1 MIGDILR
8 DSRVLIWLKLYENL
22 WGIWIDTQRYS
33 LNVISVVRLYSN
45 ILGLI
50 DLKRKYEEFDNNL
63 AIDRIEILKRF
74 Y

>member
-1 MIGDILR
+1 
-8 DSRVLIWLKLYENL
+8 
-22 WGIWIDTQRYS
+22 
-33 LNVISVVRLYSN
+33 LNVIGVVRLYSN